1 MRDTRERGQASVE
14 LVVLLP
20 LIAALAAGVWQLAL
34 MGQAAAL
41 AGSAARAG
49 ARAAAAGGDPVSAA
63 RAALPRGW
71 SQRIELRRSAGGPL
85 VVRLEVPSVTR
96 GLLRLHADATID
108 PSGAP

>member
-1 MRDTRERGQASVE
+1 MRETRENGQASVE
-14 LVVLLP
+14 LVALLP
-20 LIAALAAGVWQLAL
+20 LIAALAAGLWQLVL

-63 RAALPRGW
+63 RSALPRGW
-71 SQRIELRRSAGGPL
+71 SRRMQLRRSAAGPL
-85 VVRLEVPSVTR
+85 VVRLEVPSVTG
-96 GLLRLHADATID
+96 GLLHLHAAATVD